1 MTSNSTSGAHS
12 PASHALPVGGL
23 VTIGHAIVDVLGQV
37 DDPYLDH
44 HGLVKG
50 SMELIDADRA
60 VPLYA
65 SMAEAQARR
74 DEILLQISGGSAAN
88 TAVVAA
94 MLGAPTAFLGK
105 VRDDELGH
113 VFAHDLAEVGVSF
126 PTVMADIN
134 TTPTGRCLIHV
145 TPDAERTMCTYLGA
159 ARGLRVPD
167 MRADVLAAAKVTY
180 VEGYLWDETNAHEAL
195 ELAIQIVRNASQRF
209 SFTLSDSFLVD
220 RFRDQF
226 HVMIPEKVDILFAN
240 EHELCSMFET
250 DDFDKAVKL
259 VSPMCEITTVTR
271 GPRGSIVIHKGEVI
285 AVDAHPVDRVV
296 DTTGAGDAYAGGFL
310 AGFTSGQTLERCADL
325 GNLAAAEVISRLGAR
340 PSEDLLQHS
349 MVQR

>member
-1 MTSNSTSGAHS
+1 MTTNAI
-12 PASHALPVGGL
+12 PFGGL
-23 VTIGHAIVDVLGQV
+23 VTIGHAIVDVLGHV
-37 DDPYLDH
+37 DDPFLNH
-44 HGLVKG
+44 HSLVKG

-60 VPLYA
+60 VPLYGA
-65 SMAEAQARR
+65 MAESLAERK
-74 DEILLQISGGSAAN
+74 EHLLQISGGSAAN

-94 MLGAPTAFLGK
+94 MLGASTAFLGK

-113 VFAHDLAEVGVSF
+113 VFARDLAQVGVSF
-126 PTVMADIN
+126 PTTMAGVD
-134 TTPTGRCLIHV
+134 TTPTGRCLINV

-167 MRADVLAAAKVTY
+167 MHHEVLSAAKVTY
-180 VEGYLWDETNAHEAL
+180 VEGYLWDEVNAHEAL
-195 ELAIQIVRNASQRF
+195 ELAIRIVRDASQRF

-220 RFRDQF
+220 RFRDEF

-240 EHELCSMFET
+240 EQELCSMFET

-271 GPRGSIVIHKGEVI
+271 GPRGSIVIHRGEVI

-310 AGFTSGQTLERCADL
+310 AGFTQGFSLDRCAVL

-340 PSEDLLQHS
+340 PSEALPVLARS
-349 MVQR
+349 V

>member
-1 MTSNSTSGAHS
+1 M
-12 PASHALPVGGL
+12 
-23 VTIGHAIVDVLGQV
+23 TIGHAIVDVLGQI
-37 DDPYLDH
+37 DDHYLSD

-65 SMAEAQARR
+65 AMAEAQAKR

-113 VFAHDLAEVGVSF
+113 VFAHDLSHVGVSF
-126 PTVMADIN
+126 PTTMAASD

-167 MRADVLAAAKVTY
+167 MHADVLSAAKVTY
-180 VEGYLWDETNAHEAL
+180 VEGYLWDEVNAHEAL
-195 ELAIQIVRNASQRF
+195 ELAITTVRNASQRF

-220 RFRDQF
+220 RFRDEF

-250 DDFDKAVKL
+250 DDFEKAVKL
-259 VSPMCEITTVTR
+259 ISPMCEITTVTR
-271 GPRGSIVIHKGEVI
+271 GSKGSIVIHGGDVI
-285 AVDAHPVDRVV
+285 SVDAHPVDRVV

-310 AGFTSGQTLERCADL
+310 AGFTSGATLERCAVL

-340 PSEDLLQHS
+340 PSDDLLKHS
-349 MVQR
+349 VVEA